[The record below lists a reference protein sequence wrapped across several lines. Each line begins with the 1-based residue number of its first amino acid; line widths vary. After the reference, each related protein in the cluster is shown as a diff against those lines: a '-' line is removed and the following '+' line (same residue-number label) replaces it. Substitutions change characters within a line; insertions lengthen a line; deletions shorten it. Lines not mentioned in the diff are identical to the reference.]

1 MLDEL
6 YSDFGYYYDKTTSY
20 TLKGLTGLAKIQGIM
35 THLREIDV
43 KEIFPEI
50 DSVIDFEAGI
60 GDLPKENVLKYM
72 VKTGGWMAVR
82 PSGTEPKIKI
92 YYSLKGND
100 EKEALAKFADFK
112 ARWEKEL
119 GL

>member
-1 MLDEL
+1 
-6 YSDFGYYYDKTTSY
+6 
-20 TLKGLTGLAKIQGIM
+20 M
-35 THLREIDV
+35 THLREIGV
-43 KEIFPEI
+43 KELFPEI
-50 DSVIDFEAGI
+50 DSVMDFEAGI

-112 ARWEKEL
+112 TRWEKEL